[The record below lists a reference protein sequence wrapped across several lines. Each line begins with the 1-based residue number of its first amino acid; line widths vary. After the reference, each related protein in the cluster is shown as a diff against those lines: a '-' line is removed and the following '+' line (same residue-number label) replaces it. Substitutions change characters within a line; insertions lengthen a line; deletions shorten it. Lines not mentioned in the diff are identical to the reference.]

1 MKVWV
6 LVDFTGPSGQRYT
19 KGSQLT
25 LPNDTPEQQAYVS
38 SLIRYGI
45 VTTAKPATGA
55 TT

>member
-1 MKVWV
+1 VKVWV
-6 LVDFTGPSGQRYT
+6 LVDFTDTTGQRHT

-25 LPNDTPEQQAYVS
+25 LPNDTPEQRAYAA

-45 VTTAKPATGA
+45 VTTTRPANGA